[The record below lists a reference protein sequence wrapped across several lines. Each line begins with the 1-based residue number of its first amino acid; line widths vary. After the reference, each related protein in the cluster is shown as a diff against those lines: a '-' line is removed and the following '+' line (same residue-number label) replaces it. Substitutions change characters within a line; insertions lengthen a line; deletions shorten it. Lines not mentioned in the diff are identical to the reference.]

1 MDRAGEASGAIPW
14 EEITPTGVHANAE
27 DESHSFTYLVDTIF
41 NDPRVSCYLLD
52 PISGTIINSDNHITN
67 GYRTYENVSYPC
79 FTSRG
84 GNRIE
89 LQDGIW
95 NGSGYSQNLKL
106 INVPVLKHHD
116 MDGSEITASLKHF
129 YGVLSMSDGQCGF
142 RHYTGLG
149 ETCGKMVASVRTPV
163 LNIIDAIWVSHGSLG
178 GYPKATTT
186 RINQIIA
193 SQDPVALDHW
203 AAKYILYPIN
213 GNQRHHPSFPGILTW
228 LNSAELTINGIRSL
242 YDPGN
247 GILIQ
252 NVTKDETKM
261 VAYELAIAPSSFV
274 FLPPE
279 GTIGTEVTING
290 SDFGPKTGKVLMGG
304 FVTKIVSWNDTS
316 IKCIVKKL
324 LSTGRFHVTIQP
336 QPYRSTSPE
345 LITSAFT
352 IKNPEMDPLSTD
364 HGAPGDDIT
373 ISGRFFS
380 TRKGK
385 VYIEYEENGQIRK
398 KSCTVKS
405 WAMDAS
411 TGASEIRFQ
420 VPKIKYS
427 GPCVLIIANKVGA
440 VEKPFT
446 ID

>member
-1 MDRAGEASGAIPW
+1 M
-14 EEITPTGVHANAE
+14 
-27 DESHSFTYLVDTIF
+27 
-41 NDPRVSCYLLD
+41 
-52 PISGTIINSDNHITN
+52 
-67 GYRTYENVSYPC
+67 
-79 FTSRG
+79 
-84 GNRIE
+84 
-89 LQDGIW
+89 
-95 NGSGYSQNLKL
+95 
-106 INVPVLKHHD
+106 
-116 MDGSEITASLKHF
+116 
-129 YGVLSMSDGQCGF
+129 
-142 RHYTGLG
+142 
-149 ETCGKMVASVRTPV
+149 
-163 LNIIDAIWVSHGSLG
+163 
-178 GYPKATTT
+178 
-186 RINQIIA
+186 
-193 SQDPVALDHW
+193 
-203 AAKYILYPIN
+203 
-213 GNQRHHPSFPGILTW
+213 
-228 LNSAELTINGIRSL
+228 
-242 YDPGN
+242 
-247 GILIQ
+247 
-252 NVTKDETKM
+252 
-261 VAYELAIAPSSFV
+261 
-274 FLPPE
+274 PPE

-324 LSTGRFHVTIQP
+324 LSTGRFHVTVQP

-411 TGASEIRFQ
+411 TGASEIRIQ